1 MDLYTY
7 LVSSRNKT
15 FDREGLKAFKL
26 LKAYKYFA
34 DNLVRNV
41 HAGHIPADDLV
52 AIKAHCLSS
61 LKAST
66 TYFTFLALK
75 RNGKVVA
82 AQCSCVAGQGEAC
95 SHVAALMFYLEDK
108 MRQKDMHL
116 PADTSSTGRLQQWHM
131 PSKRVVQPKSLK
143 SISFRKAEYGKQLP
157 SASNLS
163 AVVTPT
169 PILLPA
175 SPTADIV
182 GLVSDVQQAVSNSGI
197 THFWV
202 KPDTQTQRSASE
214 SALAAAAQSLILFS
228 SSCPNDLPASATDLA
243 DANTSAPYF
252 LELCEAFT
260 QGQTIS
266 QELADYIHA
275 ITKDQATSALWLD
288 LRNGRLTSSMFGMIL
303 NQREETNPTT
313 PITRIMGYK
322 AFTAIP
328 AAMRWGRDNEDRAR
342 RHYVAH
348 MKRAG
353 FKDIKVSPSGLS
365 LMPAYS
371 FIGASGDGWIHEPR
385 DHGVKKGVLE
395 IKCPFSINNSPVH
408 CMAPKV
414 IAMEYPSFFMEVH
427 EDTIQLKRSHSHYMQ
442 VQGEMGVMECE
453 WCHFVIW
460 TEDSLFVEEIP
471 FDEGLWKD
479 TILPKLATFYK
490 DKLVPEILCR
500 NIQQNLSDTSK

>member
-1 MDLYTY
+1 MLVKWKNDCSTSADEESTGAVTSLGRTRAIFEQATNWTKSLKGLSDFTFMDLYTY

-15 FDREGLKAFKL
+15 FDREGLKAFKS

-214 SALAAAAQSLILFS
+214 SALAAAAQSLILFT
-228 SSCPNDLPASATDLA
+228 SSCPND
-243 DANTSAPYF
+243 
-252 LELCEAFT
+252 
-260 QGQTIS
+260 Q
-266 QELADYIHA
+266 
-275 ITKDQATSALWLD
+275 
-288 LRNGRLTSSMFGMIL
+288 SS
-303 NQREETNPTT
+303 
-313 PITRIMGYK
+313 
-322 AFTAIP
+322 
-328 AAMRWGRDNEDRAR
+328 
-342 RHYVAH
+342 
-348 MKRAG
+348 
-353 FKDIKVSPSGLS
+353 
-365 LMPAYS
+365 
-371 FIGASGDGWIHEPR
+371 
-385 DHGVKKGVLE
+385 
-395 IKCPFSINNSPVH
+395 SI
-408 CMAPKV
+408 
-414 IAMEYPSFFMEVH
+414 
-427 EDTIQLKRSHSHYMQ
+427 
-442 VQGEMGVMECE
+442 
-453 WCHFVIW
+453 CH
-460 TEDSLFVEEIP
+460 
-471 FDEGLWKD
+471 
-479 TILPKLATFYK
+479 
-490 DKLVPEILCR
+490 
-500 NIQQNLSDTSK
+500 